1 MTTLYIII
9 LFFIA
14 GWSSGYLTGE
24 KYRRYQ
30 VGALRER
37 LEVEQ
42 IKARAI
48 RAFYERSEK
57 S

>member
-1 MTTLYIII
+1 MTTLYII

-14 GWSSGYLTGE
+14 GWAAGYLTGE

-37 LEVEQ
+37 LVVEQ